1 MLSKV
6 LSYALS
12 GLDGFQVEIE
22 TDISNGFVRTDIVGM
37 GDTAVKEAKD
47 RVNSAIENS
56 GYTYPHGKVV
66 VSLAPAGT
74 KKEGSGFDLAIA
86 LGILL
91 ACGRIRRQTAVKT
104 AIIGELSLNGNV
116 RGVTGILPLLISAK
130 ACGFHRFI
138 IPEENVEEAAF
149 AGEAEIYAA
158 GNLKQAADFLNGEG
172 ELRRV
177 IPKTYVPNF
186 ESSHSNDFKYVKGQQ
201 IARRAIEVAVAGG
214 HNILMIGPPGSGKTM
229 ISKCIPSIMP
239 PMTYREALEVTK
251 IHSIAGILDKSRGV
265 VSVRPFRSPHHTA
278 TTVALTGGGKSA
290 RPGEISLAHNGVLF
304 LDEMPEYA
312 RHTLETLRQPLED
325 GKITIARA
333 NQTVE
338 YPAQFMLVA
347 SMNPCPC
354 GNYGS
359 KNLVCNCTKSQIE
372 RYMSRLSAPL
382 LDRIDIHI
390 HVDGVT
396 YEEIDR
402 GDLSESSEKIRQRV
416 QAARQVQQERFHT
429 VGIACNAAMR
439 QAELAQFCKI
449 DEDSRKL
456 LSSVFEKLHL
466 SARAYGR
473 ILKLART
480 IADLSGKETITRTH
494 IAEAVQYRTLDRK
507 KN

>member
-130 ACGFHRFI
+130 ACGFRRFI

-304 LDEMPEYA
+304 LDVAGICEAYA
-312 RHTLETLRQPLED
+312 
-325 GKITIARA
+325 
-333 NQTVE
+333 
-338 YPAQFMLVA
+338 
-347 SMNPCPC
+347 
-354 GNYGS
+354 
-359 KNLVCNCTKSQIE
+359 
-372 RYMSRLSAPL
+372 
-382 LDRIDIHI
+382 
-390 HVDGVT
+390 
-396 YEEIDR
+396 
-402 GDLSESSEKIRQRV
+402 
-416 QAARQVQQERFHT
+416 
-429 VGIACNAAMR
+429 
-439 QAELAQFCKI
+439 
-449 DEDSRKL
+449 
-456 LSSVFEKLHL
+456 
-466 SARAYGR
+466 
-473 ILKLART
+473 
-480 IADLSGKETITRTH
+480 
-494 IAEAVQYRTLDRK
+494 
-507 KN
+507 